1 MLALLKGIRMVDGR
15 REMSWQDHQP
25 KANYGPPIDVLPGYM
40 DSIHILARTDDI
52 AIAVGGFR
60 VWQVGFM
67 FTLSVRLSPKGF
79 AKLDDISS
87 TNFDALRPGE
97 PSVFLEMRWPD
108 GRSVSNTKP
117 GRAGASRTFGIQ
129 RGGGSGPRWDLD
141 WWVSPLPRPPAITLA
156 CTWPAANLSE
166 AIVEVPEQ
174 ELRQAASRQMKLWG

>member
-1 MLALLKGIRMVDGR
+1 MVDGR

-108 GRSVSNTKP
+108 GPMTTRLLRP
-117 GRAGASRTFGIQ
+117 ICPQRAGQLARRRRALDDSEENPHRATDPAVS
-129 RGGGSGPRWDLD
+129 GS
-141 WWVSPLPRPPAITLA
+141 A
-156 CTWPAANLSE
+156 
-166 AIVEVPEQ
+166 
-174 ELRQAASRQMKLWG
+174 